1 MSGLVVRRVGKTAH
15 LCVGHFRF
23 IRSVPLGSLFFFFN
37 KKKVEISQLLH
48 LTNFDR
54 IEFALTSCT
63 ESVVCVATLQAGE
76 TAIFVFDEFPLLT
89 KMLCKVKSLS

>member
-1 MSGLVVRRVGKTAH
+1 MSGLVVRRVEKTAH

-37 KKKVEISQLLH
+37 KKKSKFRELLH

-63 ESVVCVATLQAGE
+63 ESVVCVATFQAGE

-89 KMLCKVKSLS
+89 KRCAK